1 MAKYSQGA
9 ASMMQ
14 RSNNGICSI
23 DVRLLFDCCP
33 IDVRYIIEDQT
44 NMKRT
49 TNEQE
54 LEVHRSYYEPK
65 AKER

>member
-1 MAKYSQGA
+1 
-9 ASMMQ
+9 MMQ

-33 IDVRYIIEDQT
+33 IDVRYFIEDRT

-54 LEVHRSYYEPK
+54 LEVHREPK

>member
-1 MAKYSQGA
+1 MIQG
-9 ASMMQ
+9 
-14 RSNNGICSI
+14 SNKALYSI

-54 LEVHRSYYEPK
+54 CKVHLSYIEPK
-65 AKER
+65 AKERYSNI

>member
-1 MAKYSQGA
+1 MAKYSQGV

-54 LEVHRSYYEPK
+54 LKVHRSYYEPK